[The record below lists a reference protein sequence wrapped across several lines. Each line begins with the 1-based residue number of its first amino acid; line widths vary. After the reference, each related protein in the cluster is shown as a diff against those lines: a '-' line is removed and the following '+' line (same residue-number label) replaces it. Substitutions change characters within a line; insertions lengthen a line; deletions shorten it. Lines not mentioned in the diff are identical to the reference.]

1 MEASIMAGKVTIK
14 RGDVWAERLKAH
26 LTDYPEGAAEWMEEN
41 TRILNS
47 TVDSLSG
54 LLRVDGELAYLKLYR
69 FSSLKSRLLYYLGRS
84 QSVKNYRRAIAL
96 RQKGLALPDQL
107 AYLTVSQ
114 GTLVVSEGFAEG
126 GNLAELWLNRSGEED
141 FDTVMRST
149 GESLAALH
157 AAGYVYGDCHWA
169 NLFWN
174 GERVYLTDFNETRKC
189 RVGGIPQSKDLA
201 RFTANAEELGIGLK
215 LYEQFLG
222 SYLDG
227 VPGSRREIVESMI
240 RPLYRIRGQHMTDG
254 YGQRLI

>member
-1 MEASIMAGKVTIK
+1 MAGKVTIK
-14 RGDVWAERLKAH
+14 RGDVWAERLKEQ
-26 LTDYPEGAAEWMEEN
+26 LTEYPQGAAEWMEEH

-54 LLRVDGELAYLKLYR
+54 LLQVEGELAYLKLYR
-69 FSSLKSRLLYYLGRS
+69 FSSFKRKLQYYFGRS
-84 QSVKNYRRAIAL
+84 QSVKNYRRATAL
-96 RQKGLALPDQL
+96 REKGLALPDQL

-114 GTLVVSEGFAEG
+114 GTLVVSEGFSEG
-126 GNLAELWLNRSGEED
+126 GNLAELWFKRSGEVD
-141 FDTVMRST
+141 FDAVMRAT

-157 AAGYVYGDCHWA
+157 AAGYVYGDCRWV

-174 GERVYLTDFNETRKC
+174 GQRVYLTDFNDTRKC
-189 RVGGIPQSKDLA
+189 RVGGVPQAKDLA
-201 RFTANAEELGIGLK
+201 RFTANAEELGIGSK

-222 SYLDG
+222 TYLDG
-227 VPGSRREIVESMI
+227 VPGTRRDIVESMI